1 MNGSVATTNGYA
13 TTNNNSVTISVDTT
27 NKWPSGG
34 PGRPAVRLISDNTY
48 THGLFILDLNH
59 MPYGCG
65 TWPAFWLLGPD
76 WPTNGEI
83 GESNSAG
90 YYFHTDRVEISLR
103 VYTLVRQTPSL
114 CIPTRIAPS
123 LVRDKLVCSQVLIAT
138 MLRMTIL
145 VAEVW
150 RMTLRPRTTMAKDSA
165 TMAVVSTL
173 RSGRQH
179 LSVFGSLLVTVSL
192 RVSPRA
198 LQMFP
203 NSVCLWRTSKVPA
216 TLTLI
221 LLTTVSSSTRTSVA
235 RGLDLPIRTSP
246 SVR

>member
-1 MNGSVATTNGYA
+1 MAATNGYA
-13 TTNNNSVTISVDTT
+13 TTNNDSVTISVDTT

-83 GESNSAG
+83 GVSNSTA
-90 YYFHTDRVEISLR
+90 YYHHTNRVQILSR
-103 VYTLVRQTPSL
+103 VYTLARQTPSL
-114 CIPTRIAPS
+114 CILTRIALL

-145 VAEVW
+145 AAEVW
-150 RMTLRPRTTMAKDSA
+150 RMTQRPPTTMAKDSA
-165 TMAVVSTL
+165 TMVVASTL
-173 RSGRQH
+173 PSGRQH
-179 LSVFGSLLVTVSL
+179 LSVFGSLPVTVSL
-192 RVSPRA
+192 RVSLRA
-198 LQMFP
+198 LLMSL
-203 NSVCLWRTSKVPA
+203 NSDYLWRTSKAPA

-221 LLTTVSSSTRTSVA
+221 LLITASSSTRISVVH
-235 RGLDLPIRTSP
+235 GLGLPIRTSP
-246 SVR
+246 NARLHLV